1 MERDENS
8 CKFRNWICNKRYFW
22 WTPWMNEIMVNGEFG
37 RHSEKYVI
45 RPVIKFT
52 LEKNAEFSKLE

>member
-1 MERDENS
+1 
-8 CKFRNWICNKRYFW
+8 
-22 WTPWMNEIMVNGEFG
+22 MNEIMVNDEFG